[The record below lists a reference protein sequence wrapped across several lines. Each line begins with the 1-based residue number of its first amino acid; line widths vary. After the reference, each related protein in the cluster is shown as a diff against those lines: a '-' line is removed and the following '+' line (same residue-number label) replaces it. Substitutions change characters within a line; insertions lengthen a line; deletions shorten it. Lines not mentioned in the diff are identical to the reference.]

1 MSDNLPQLK
10 KTIRE
15 QAHAAR
21 NALPDKDD
29 LSRAICERLVGLPE
43 YGRAHRDVLCGRPQ

>member
-21 NALPDKDD
+21 NALPDKDE
-29 LSRAICERLVGLPE
+29 LSRLFASGSSACRSMA
-43 YGRAHRDVLCGRPQ
+43 GRTR